1 MKFENYTAMDYYDK
15 AFALDVSGKAKG
27 AGETYEQAAM
37 NVWRDIEQQYPLM
50 DMDALEDLIGTTE
63 RTAEGY
69 KAAID
74 FINKLA
80 EKGEKVTTD
89 DLAAVFDFHGLG
101 DGEIARHIV
110 LAKSGKMRSGSPAR
124 SARNKTVSHAQEILS
139 KAILVEI
146 QPTKHSDGPYKT
158 TGRDAVHSYRFI
170 IPVTFRG
177 KPQVLVITAEG
188 FNNDVLNKLN
198 EVSLY
203 EVYNRKIPLSEAD
216 IAGLSENGI
225 NEGNFPS
232 AYTLAQLLSN
242 VKDLHGKPY
251 VIDGEVQ
258 FDKDIVLDM
267 KNPALQSGSGKCA
280 DGCGKAP
287 SGREGLEG
295 DAERGLGGETGG
307 NTDVSRHG
315 NAAGFAARRR
325 ESASNLHGAKEAH
338 AD

>member
-1 MKFENYTAMDYYDK
+1 
-15 AFALDVSGKAKG
+15 
-27 AGETYEQAAM
+27 M
-37 NVWRDIEQQYPLM
+37 NVWRSLTKTYPLT
-50 DMDALEDLIGTTE
+50 DLDALEDLIGTTE
-63 RTAEGY
+63 RNVEGY

-80 EKGEKVTTD
+80 EKGETVTTD
-89 DLAAVFDFHGLG
+89 DLAAVFDFRGLG

-110 LAKSGKMRSGSPAR
+110 LAKSGKMRSGSSAR
-124 SARNKTVSHAQEILS
+124 SARNKTVSHTQEILS

-188 FNNDVLNKLN
+188 FNDDVLNKLN

-225 NEGNFPS
+225 LEGKSPCEF
-232 AYTLAQLLSN
+232 TLSQLLAN
-242 VKDLHGKPY
+242 VKDLNGNPY
-251 VIDGEVQ
+251 VVDGKVQ
-258 FDKDIVLDM
+258 FEKEMLLNIE
-267 KNPALQSGSGKCA
+267 NPSRLGISNTPLSVFEQSAWHGSPHVFDRFDLGA
-280 DGCGKAP
+280 IGTGEGAQEI
-287 SGREGLEG
+287 GR
-295 DAERGLGGETGG
+295 
-307 NTDVSRHG
+307 
-315 NAAGFAARRR
+315 
-325 ESASNLHGAKEAH
+325 AH
-338 AD
+338 V